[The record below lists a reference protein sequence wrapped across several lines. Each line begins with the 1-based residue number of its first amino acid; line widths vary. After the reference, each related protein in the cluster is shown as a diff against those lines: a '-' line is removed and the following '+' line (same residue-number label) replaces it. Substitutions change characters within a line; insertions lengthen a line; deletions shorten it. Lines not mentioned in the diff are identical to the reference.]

1 MILEACQFEDSPPH
15 YIAEGSSIVAAV
27 SKQGPLCD
35 TVDKSMSNR
44 CTLRI
49 VFVYEDFERREV
61 DRSENL
67 TYISAQDEKV
77 EVFPAEHK
85 RR

>member
-1 MILEACQFEDSPPH
+1 
-15 YIAEGSSIVAAV
+15 
-27 SKQGPLCD
+27 
-35 TVDKSMSNR
+35 MSNR

-61 DRSENL
+61 NRSENL